1 MISTVNLFGP
11 STEDDIKVGYISTTR
26 GYITGVGIRDANKYA
41 KKDPGTKFILQ
52 NRDYIKYLKRGYSRV
67 TQIVNFEIRK
77 GRMTAEEGKK
87 LIDKYDGNK
96 PQSLDLFLEYM
107 GINEADFNSIVKK
120 QVIPPNDP
128 DFENIKIGKK
138 MKDMDQW
145 YREDNS

>member
-1 MISTVNLFGP
+1 MQ
-11 STEDDIKVGYISTTR
+11 
-26 GYITGVGIRDANKYA
+26 
-41 KKDPGTKFILQ
+41 GT
-52 NRDYIKYLKRGYSRV
+52 RDYIKYLKRGYSRV
-67 TQIVNFEIRK
+67 TQIVNFEIRE

-107 GINEADFNSIVKK
+107 GIDEAEFNSIVKK